1 MIFSV
6 FTSEVNFVLKMK
18 ANVCLFLRELK
29 LKTQIR
35 SSRPEVF
42 CKKLFLKNSQNSQ
55 ENTCAG
61 VCFKKFPEAFNF
73 IKEGFQH
80 RCFLS
85 N

>member
-35 SSRPEVF
+35 SSRPEAF
-42 CKKLFLKNSQNSQ
+42 CKKAVL
-55 ENTCAG
+55 
-61 VCFKKFPEAFNF
+61 KKFAKFTGKHLCWSLF
-73 IKEGFQH
+73 
-80 RCFLS
+80 
-85 N
+85 